1 MKIFLST
8 CLMFL
13 SVLVAAQSVT
23 GRVTNEFNEPVPYA
37 NVLVQELGTGTITD
51 DEGRYV
57 LNLVTEGNY
66 RLLFSSLGYN
76 TQKEN
81 VIVTL
86 EELTLNVTLATSD
99 VLLREITVNAS
110 KRDPAYEIIR
120 KVVER
125 KKQNLTAAES
135 YRTKV
140 YVKAVEE
147 VERNERNKKKKKQ
160 EAVEVPEA
168 TDIGGAPDPFAEE
181 EKKRRELIGR
191 LNFLEMEVLLNFQQP
206 RRYKEERNA
215 YQAYGNTRG
224 LFVPRFGESDFN
236 FYRNI
241 VHLTGISD
249 APVISPLSTTGILS
263 YKFKLESTDLEGD
276 QIVYKIR
283 VQPRKRGNSTCAGYL
298 WINEDTYTINR
309 LDLTFSKYPLK
320 FFDAFRLQQE
330 YVRHA
335 DSLWTVGKQTFLYVA
350 KQGKKATFRGRT
362 TLSYSDYEHNYAFP
376 SKFFGNEVAVTTR
389 EAYKRDSS
397 YWESS
402 RTVSLS
408 AEEQQVIEIRDSIK
422 AVVESDAYQDS
433 LQERYNKITPLE
445 LVWDGVGFRN
455 NKKKSHLYVGSIPEL
470 IGFSVVGGWE
480 VNPYVSYNR
489 RYENGKR
496 LNVSGSIGYGFLNQN
511 VTGNFSAW
519 HRYDPFKLADFSISG
534 GRSFESIFPNDAFL
548 NQLRASNYVLKE
560 AVRGGHHIE
569 LFNGFFLNVRAEYSR
584 FKPITGFKTSELFT
598 GLVEDEETPR
608 QFAAYEALITN
619 TSVSYTPGLKYM
631 REPDRKVRLGSRWP
645 TFTLLHRRGWK
656 GPLSSDVSFDYLQA
670 SVTQNLRFGI
680 LGNSNYS
687 LKAGRFVNTED
698 LRFIDIKRFRESDPI
713 LLSDPTTT
721 FNALD
726 TSLTTTNPFLE
737 FHHIH
742 HFNGALINN
751 IPLLKKTR
759 LKTIAGV
766 GALWMPAEKFRYQE
780 VFVGIERVFKLGAR
794 RRLRVGTYA
803 VLGDDNNG
811 RANTQFKISFDVID
825 LWKRDWSF

>member
-1 MKIFLST
+1 MKTFLST
-8 CLMFL
+8 LLLLFSGCL
-13 SVLVAAQSVT
+13 AAQSVI
-23 GRVTNEFNEPVPYA
+23 GKVTNEFNEPIPFA
-37 NVLVQELGTGTITD
+37 NVLVQELGTGTTTD
-51 DEGRYV
+51 DEGNYV
-57 LNLVTEGNY
+57 LNLLTEGNY
-66 RLLFSSLGYN
+66 RLIFSSLGYN
-76 TQKEN
+76 SQKEN
-81 VIVTL
+81 VIL
-86 EELTLNVTLATSD
+86 ELEQLTLNVSLSTSD
-99 VLLREITVNAS
+99 VILKEITVNAS
-110 KRDPAYEIIR
+110 KRDPAYAIIK

-125 KKQNLTAAES
+125 KAEHLSSADS

-147 VERNERNKKKKKQ
+147 IERNKRRNNKKKV
-160 EAVEVPEA
+160 VEVASVAEA
-168 TDIGGAPDPFAEE
+168 EEASAPDPFAEE
-181 EKKRRELIGR
+181 EKKRKELIGR

-206 RRYKEERNA
+206 RQYKEERTA

-224 LFVPRFGESDFN
+224 LFVPRFGETDFN
-236 FYRNI
+236 FYRNM
-241 VHLTGISD
+241 VYLTGISD

-276 QIVYKIR
+276 QIVYKIK
-283 VQPRKRGNSTCAGYL
+283 VSPRKRGNSTCHGYL

-330 YVRHA
+330 YVRHT
-335 DSLWTVGKQTFLYVA
+335 DSLWTVNKQTFLYVA
-350 KQGKKATFRGRT
+350 KQGKSATFRGNT
-362 TLSYSDYEHNYAFP
+362 TLSYSNYEHNYAFP
-376 SKFFGNEVAVTTR
+376 PKFFGNEVAVTTR
-389 EAYKRDSS
+389 EAYKRDST
-397 YWESS
+397 YWGNS
-402 RTVSLS
+402 RTVALS
-408 AEEQQVIEIRDSIK
+408 EEEMKVIEIRDSIK

-433 LQERYNKITPLE
+433 IQARYNKITPLE

-455 NKKKSHLYVGSIPEL
+455 NKKRSHLYVGSIPEL

-480 VNPYVSYNR
+480 INPYVSYNR

-496 LNVSGSIGYGFLNQN
+496 INVSGSVGYGLLNQN

-519 HRYDPFKLADFSISG
+519 HRYDAFKLADFSISG

-560 AVRGGHHIE
+560 AIRGGHNIE
-569 LFNGFFLNVRAEYSR
+569 LFNGLFLNVRADFSR
-584 FKPITGFKTSELFT
+584 FKPITGFKTSQLFS
-598 GLVEDEETPR
+598 GLVEDEEEP
-608 QFAAYEALITN
+608 QEFEAYEALITY
-619 TSVSYTPGLKYM
+619 TSISYTPGLKYM
-631 REPDRKVRLGSRWP
+631 REPDRKIRLGSRWP
-645 TFTLLHRRGWK
+645 TFTLLHRKGWD
-656 GPLSSDVSFDYLQA
+656 GPLSSDINFDYIQA
-670 SVTQNLRFGI
+670 SVEQNLLFGI

-687 LKAGRFVNTED
+687 LKAGQFINSKD

-726 TSLTTTNPFLE
+726 TSLTTTKPFLE

-759 LKTIAGV
+759 IKTIAGA
-766 GALWMPAEKFRYQE
+766 GALWLPAEKFRYQE
-780 VFVGIERVFKLGAR
+780 VFVGLERVFKLGAR

-811 RANTQFKISFDVID
+811 RANTQFKVSFDVID
-825 LWKRDWSF
+825 LWKKDWSF